1 MYVKWALGS
10 FQCQVK
16 NESGLG
22 RGVRKLSETT
32 KRQIVNRS
40 VKAGWSWPRDIFR
53 EPRVLETGGCVP
65 QRLIV

>member
-16 NESGLG
+16 NESGLS

-32 KRQIVNRS
+32 KRQIVNHS
-40 VKAGWSWPRDIFR
+40 VKAEWPWPRDIFG
-53 EPRVLETGGCVP
+53 EPRVLETSGCVP
-65 QRLIV
+65 QILIV